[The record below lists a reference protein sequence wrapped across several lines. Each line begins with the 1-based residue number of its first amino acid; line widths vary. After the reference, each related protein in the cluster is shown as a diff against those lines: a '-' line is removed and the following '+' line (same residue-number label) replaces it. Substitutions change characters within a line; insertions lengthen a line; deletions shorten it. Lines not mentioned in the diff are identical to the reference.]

1 MIINKNNIIRLSKYK
16 KALNRLKAMG
26 FKKVFSDNL
35 ADAIGVDPSQVRKDF
50 SLFDISGNKKGGYYI
65 DELIEML
72 NKILGKDDIVKVI
85 IAGAGNVGKALMNYK
100 GFEKEGIKIVAAFDT
115 DQTKIGSKID
125 IPVLPL
131 EGISEYIKKNKIKI
145 GIIATPEMFA
155 QHVLDTMILA
165 GIKGALNFAP
175 IHLRTPEDFVIS
187 NVNFELELETII
199 YFVNFFENNNKS
211 EKSI

>member
-72 NKILGKDDIVKVI
+72 NKILGKDDVVKVI
-85 IAGAGNVGKALMNYK
+85 IVGAGNVGKALLNYK
-100 GFEKEGIKIVAAFDT
+100 GFEKEGIKIVAAFDS
-115 DQTKIGSKID
+115 DASKID
-125 IPVLPL
+125 NKHEIPILNI
-131 EGISEYIKKNKIKI
+131 ENISEYIKKNGIKI

-155 QHVLDTMILA
+155 QQVVDIMIQA
-165 GIKGALNFAP
+165 GIKGVLNFAP
-175 IHLRTPEDFVIS
+175 IHLRTPEDLVIS

-199 YFVNFFENNNKS
+199 YFVNFFENKHNG
-211 EKSI
+211 